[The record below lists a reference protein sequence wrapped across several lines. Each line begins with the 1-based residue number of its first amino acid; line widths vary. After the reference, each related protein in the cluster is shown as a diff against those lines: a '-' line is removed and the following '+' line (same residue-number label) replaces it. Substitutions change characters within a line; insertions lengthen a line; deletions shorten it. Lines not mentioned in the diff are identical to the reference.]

1 MPKDS
6 LSRLK
11 NQLALLFV
19 SREARRHARVGSP
32 RLWKMEREFQFDFL
46 KRMGLERTQV
56 LLDLGCGTL
65 RGGLPL
71 IEFLERGHY
80 IGVDVRADVL
90 DEARAEL
97 REAGLEHKSP
107 VLLHATEL
115 GTLELSRPVDWIW
128 AFSVLIHMQDAV
140 LEQAFE
146 LVGRHLAQDGC
157 FYANV
162 RTEGGTEGE
171 RWQEFPVLTRSL
183 GFYREMG
190 AHRGLVLRDLGSL
203 SGLGHAS
210 GDPAQDRQRMLLWRR
225 GAR

>member
-1 MPKDS
+1 VPKDS

-11 NQLALLFV
+11 SQLALLFA
-19 SREARRHARVGSP
+19 SRETRRHARAGSP
-32 RLWKMEREFQFDFL
+32 QLWRMQREFQFDFL

-65 RGGLPL
+65 CGGLPL

-80 IGVDVRADVL
+80 FGVDVRADVL

-97 REAGLEHKSP
+97 REAGLEHKAP
-107 VLLHATEL
+107 VLLHATDLGSLEL
-115 GTLELSRPVDWIW
+115 GRSVDWIW
-128 AFSVLIHMQDAV
+128 AFSVLLHMEDSV
-140 LEQAFE
+140 LERAFE

-162 RTEGGTEGE
+162 RTEGGAAGE
-171 RWQEFPVLTRSL
+171 RWQEFPVVTRAL
-183 GFYREMG
+183 EPYREIG
-190 AHRGLVLRDLGSL
+190 ARHGLVLRDLGSL
-203 SGLGHAS
+203 SGLGHAT
-210 GDPAQDRQRMLLWRR
+210 GDPAQDGQRMLLWRR

>member
-19 SREARRHARVGSP
+19 SRAARRHARVGSP
-32 RLWKMEREFQFDFL
+32 RLWKMKREFQFDFL

-65 RGGLPL
+65 RGGIPL

-107 VLLHATEL
+107 
-115 GTLELSRPVDWIW
+115 P
-128 AFSVLIHMQDAV
+128 
-140 LEQAFE
+140 
-146 LVGRHLAQDGC
+146 
-157 FYANV
+157 
-162 RTEGGTEGE
+162 
-171 RWQEFPVLTRSL
+171 P
-183 GFYREMG
+183 
-190 AHRGLVLRDLGSL
+190 
-203 SGLGHAS
+203 S